1 MLKDFK
7 GKEKSWFH
15 DTIFNLVPDDV
26 DKERRTLNKDAL
38 QFKAMYAKQLPKPLQ
53 IAEYVLKG
61 LTEFNEL
68 VPLVR
73 AFCNPGLKERHW
85 KELSEVARYELKQDP
100 SIKLHLLKGIGLK
113 QHKDKIEEISDTAMK
128 EYSNEKIL

>member
-7 GKEKSWFH
+7 GKEKTWFH

-85 KELSEVARYELKQDP
+85 KELSEVAR
-100 SIKLHLLKGIGLK
+100 
-113 QHKDKIEEISDTAMK
+113 
-128 EYSNEKIL
+128 